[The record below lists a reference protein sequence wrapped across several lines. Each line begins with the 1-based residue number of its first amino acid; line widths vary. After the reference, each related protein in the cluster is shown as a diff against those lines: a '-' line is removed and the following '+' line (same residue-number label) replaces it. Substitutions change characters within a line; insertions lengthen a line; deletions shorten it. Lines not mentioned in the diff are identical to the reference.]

1 MVRGAAFREAGT
13 VFIEVVELER
23 RKVHFDNRFA
33 PGAIILAD
41 SDWRQSGELHAEGVA
56 ELLDRSGSR
65 TIRVRGRIEGGTDGS
80 CARCLEP
87 VSKTLR
93 ENFDLFYYP
102 MAMIACSEEVRIE
115 RDDMDLGFYEGSGIE
130 LGDVIRE
137 QLLLWLPMQALC
149 DENCPGICPRCGAK
163 HGSADCRCEDN
174 FVDPR
179 WDVLR
184 ELRSKMKS

>member
-1 MVRGAAFREAGT
+1 M
-13 VFIEVVELER
+13 FIEVLELER
-23 RKVHFDNRFA
+23 RTVLFDSRFA
-33 PGAIILAD
+33 PGAIVLAD
-41 SDWRQSGELHAEGVA
+41 SDWRQSGELHAAGVA

-65 TIRVRGRIEGGTDGS
+65 TIRVRGRIEGEAGGS

-102 MAMIACSEEVRIE
+102 MAMIACSEEIRIE
-115 RDDMDLGFYEGSGIE
+115 RDDMDLGFYEGHGIE

-137 QLLLWLPMQALC
+137 QLLLSLPMQALC
-149 DENCPGICPRCGAK
+149 DENCPGICPRCGARR
-163 HGSADCRCEDN
+163 GSADCRCEDK

-179 WDVLR
+179 WDALR
-184 ELRSKMKS
+184 EFRSKMKS

>member
-1 MVRGAAFREAGT
+1 M
-13 VFIEVVELER
+13 FIEVLELER
-23 RKVHFDNRFA
+23 RQVLFDSRFA
-33 PGAIILAD
+33 PGAIVLAD
-41 SDWRQSGELHAEGVA
+41 SDWRQSGELHVAGAA

-65 TIRVRGRIEGGTDGS
+65 TIRVRGRIEGEAGGI

-87 VSKTLR
+87 VSKALR

-102 MAMIACSEEVRIE
+102 MAMIACSEEIRIE
-115 RDDMDLGFYEGSGIE
+115 RDDMDLGFYEGRGIE

-149 DENCPGICPRCGAK
+149 DENCPGICPRCGASSD
-163 HGSADCRCEDN
+163 SADCRCEEK

-184 ELRSKMKS
+184 KFRSKMKS